1 MSKKISKIFLIFI
14 LCLNFILISQ
24 PKVYA
29 QKPTATSLQEQM
41 ELIQNDIKV
50 DDLDIEPINTE
61 DLKKKVVPDTKKEGQ
76 KVLLLFF
83 KTMFMVVLAGVIIY
97 VTLLFIRKY
106 RSSAF
111 AENDYVDEYAALNLA
126 TPTNK
131 QEAFVSFL
139 NRTDF

>member
-1 MSKKISKIFLIFI
+1 MPKKISKIFLIFI

-24 PKVYA
+24 PKVFGR
-29 QKPTATSLQEQM
+29 KPTNTSLQEQM

-61 DLKKKVVPDTKKEGQ
+61 DLKKKVVPDTRKEGQ
-76 KVLLLFF
+76 KVLILFF
-83 KTMFMVVLAGVIIY
+83 KTMFMVVMAGAIIY
-97 VTLLFIRKY
+97 VVLLFIRKY

-111 AENDYVDEYAALNLA
+111 AENEYIDEYAPLNLA

>member
-1 MSKKISKIFLIFI
+1 
-14 LCLNFILISQ
+14 
-24 PKVYA
+24 
-29 QKPTATSLQEQM
+29 M

-61 DLKKKVVPDTKKEGQ
+61 DLKKKVVPDTRKEGQ
-76 KVLLLFF
+76 KVLILFF
-83 KTMFMVVLAGVIIY
+83 KTMFMVVMAGTIIY
-97 VTLLFIRKY
+97 VVLLFIRKY

-111 AENDYVDEYAALNLA
+111 AENEYIDEYAALNLA